1 MCAGDTAVQRQAR
14 AAVRTAG
21 TPSVPAG
28 LLAALRNI
36 PVDTDLPGGPDR
48 LAMTEDGQLVAVQ
61 RAESAGPLG
70 SGPVFGSSRPLGTS
84 GNVLSTGG
92 RSWHGRRAVQ
102 GAGVVA
108 AGLMLGALA
117 MVGPHVLGSPT
128 EPAVDPAHGDGAT
141 VGPGV
146 VQANFATP
154 LGGDV
159 RNRGGSDGGA
169 AGAAAPAVNAG
180 PALVSPPRRRAR

>member
-1 MCAGDTAVQRQAR
+1 
-14 AAVRTAG
+14 
-21 TPSVPAG
+21 
-28 LLAALRNI
+28 
-36 PVDTDLPGGPDR
+36 
-48 LAMTEDGQLVAVQ
+48 
-61 RAESAGPLG
+61 
-70 SGPVFGSSRPLGTS
+70 
-84 GNVLSTGG
+84 
-92 RSWHGRRAVQ
+92 
-102 GAGVVA
+102 
-108 AGLMLGALA
+108 MLGALA

-180 PALVSPPRRRAR
+180 PALVSPQAATIAPATSTVAAASASAVTSADQHPAHR